1 MSQCGETI
9 AHRKMKNEYDNQNN
23 ELLQSETWM
32 RFQEAAGRRV
42 ARLCGEEWNA
52 NGVVHRLPIVGEYLY
67 VPRGPR
73 SVSREQ
79 VTANGDEFRISN
91 FEFRNNTKSSNSND
105 QTGTGNGSR
114 DQESG
119 IIGEGNGINATKHSS
134 QAPNETLNLDHETQT
149 ETIMEALIVKA
160 KELNVGWIRIEPETE
175 ETFAEMRKA
184 AKGTKIVK
192 APHDMQPRETFV
204 VDLAL
209 TEEEL
214 LAAMKP
220 KARYNIGVAKKRGV
234 NVAMSSD
241 AKYVEA
247 FIRLVTGTADRKGI
261 LPHPKAYYEAMCAS
275 LLGENGKIFAA
286 EKDGTIVAANLVV
299 FHHMTATYLHG
310 GSDERFRADMAPFLL
325 QWEAMREAKRRGCAR
340 YDFGG
345 VSMAELEAGT
355 GKWLGI
361 TRFKIGFSPSTSATV
376 FPGSYDVVLSLM
388 RYVAYRMIQS
398 VINII

>member
-1 MSQCGETI
+1 MNSILKSENGTN
-9 AHRKMKNEYDNQNN
+9 MTD
-23 ELLQSETWM
+23 ELLQSEEWM

-42 ARLCGEEWNA
+42 ARLCGEEWSA

-67 VPRGPR
+67 IPRGPR
-73 SVSREQ
+73 
-79 VTANGDEFRISN
+79 A
-91 FEFRNNTKSSNSND
+91 
-105 QTGTGNGSR
+105 
-114 DQESG
+114 ES
-119 IIGEGNGINATKHSS
+119 TKHGS
-134 QAPNETLNLDHETQT
+134 QIPNKTQDTKHETWSG
-149 ETIMEALIVKA
+149 EVIGALLVKA

-175 ETFAEMRKA
+175 AALAEIREA
-184 AKGTKIVK
+184 VKGVRIVK

-204 VDLAL
+204 VDLSPA
-209 TEEEL
+209 EEEL

-261 LPHPKAYYEAMCAS
+261 VPHPKSYYEAMCVS
-275 LLGENGKIFAA
+275 LLGEGGMIFAA
-286 EKDGTIVAANLVV
+286 EKDRSIVAANLVV
-299 FHHMTATYLHG
+299 FHGNTATYLHG

-325 QWEAMREAKRRGCAR
+325 QWEAMCDAKRRGCAR

-345 VSMAELEAGT
+345 VSMSELEAGA

-361 TRFKIGFSPSTSATV
+361 TRFKTGFSPSTSATV
-376 FPGSYDVVLSLM
+376 FPGAYDVVLSPL
-388 RYVAYRMIQS
+388 RYAVYRMMQKMKKLLR
-398 VINII
+398 

>member
-1 MSQCGETI
+1 MNMT
-9 AHRKMKNEYDNQNN
+9 D
-23 ELLQSETWM
+23 ELLQSEEWM
-32 RFQEAAGRRV
+32 RFQEAAGRHV
-42 ARLCGEEWNA
+42 VRLCGKDWSA
-52 NGVVHRLPIVGEYLY
+52 NGVVHSLPVVGEYLY

-73 SVSREQ
+73 VES
-79 VTANGDEFRISN
+79 
-91 FEFRNNTKSSNSND
+91 TKPKI
-105 QTGTGNGSR
+105 Q
-114 DQESG
+114 
-119 IIGEGNGINATKHSS
+119 I
-134 QAPNETLNLDHETQT
+134 PNETQNPEHKTR
-149 ETIMEALIVKA
+149 IGPVMEALRAKA

-175 ETFAEMRKA
+175 DVLSEIREAV
-184 AKGTKIVK
+184 KGVRITK

-234 NVAMSSD
+234 NVMMSSD

-247 FIRLVTGTADRKGI
+247 FIRLVMGTADRKGI
-261 LPHPKAYYEAMCAS
+261 VPHPKGYYKAMCAS

-286 EKDGTIVAANLVV
+286 EKDGEIIAANVVV
-299 FHHMTATYLHG
+299 FHGDTATYLHG
-310 GSDERFRADMAPFLL
+310 GSDEAFRADMAPFLL
-325 QWEAMREAKRRGCAR
+325 QWEAMREAKRHGCSR

-361 TRFKIGFSPSTSATV
+361 TRFKTGFSPTTSATV
-376 FPGSYDVVLSLM
+376 FPGAYDIVLSPV
-388 RYVAYRMIQS
+388 RYGAYRMMQRVKRI
-398 VINII
+398 VR

>member
-1 MSQCGETI
+1 MNMT
-9 AHRKMKNEYDNQNN
+9 N
-23 ELLQSETWM
+23 ELLQSERWM

-42 ARLCGEEWNA
+42 VRLCGEEWSA
-52 NGVVHRLPIVGEYLY
+52 NGIVHRLPIVGEYVY

-73 SVSREQ
+73 SANSEQ
-79 VTANGDEFRISN
+79 ITANGDEFRISN
-91 FEFRNNTKSSNSND
+91 FEFRNNTQSSNSND

-134 QAPNETLNLDHETQT
+134 QAPNETQNPEYETRT
-149 ETIMEALIVKA
+149 ETVMKSLFAEAR
-160 KELNVGWIRIEPETE
+160 ELNVGWIRIEPETDS
-175 ETFAEMRKA
+175 ALAGIRDV

-204 VDLAL
+204 VDLAP

-214 LAAMKP
+214 LAAMKS
-220 KARYNIGVAKKRGV
+220 KTRYNIRVAKKRGV
-234 NVAMSSD
+234 NVVVSTD
-241 AKYVEA
+241 ADHTQA

-261 LPHPKAYYEAMCAS
+261 TPHPKAYYEAMCET

-286 EKDGTIVAANLVV
+286 EKEGTIVSANLVV
-299 FHHMTATYLHG
+299 FHGDTATYLHG
-310 GSDERFRADMAPFLL
+310 GSDDAYRSDMAPFLL
-325 QWEAMREAKRRGCAR
+325 QWEAMCEAKRRGCTR

-345 VSMAELEAGT
+345 VNLSELEAGK

-361 TRFKIGFSPSTSATV
+361 TRFKTGFSPSTSATV
-376 FPGSYDVVLSLM
+376 FPGAYDVVLSPL
-388 RYVAYRMIQS
+388 RYAVYGMMQKMKKLFR
-398 VINII
+398 